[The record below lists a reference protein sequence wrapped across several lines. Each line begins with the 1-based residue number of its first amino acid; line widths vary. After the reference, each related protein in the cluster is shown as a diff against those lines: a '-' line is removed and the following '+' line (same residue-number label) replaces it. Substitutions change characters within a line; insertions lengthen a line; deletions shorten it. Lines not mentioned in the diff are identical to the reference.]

1 MIGARAEQSSSGSGG
16 EEPFGGGGDVKQC
29 MCALNRVQEPKRQP
43 RPGTMAGRERRE
55 WAAGHRDPLDI
66 VLLPADI

>member
-1 MIGARAEQSSSGSGG
+1 M
-16 EEPFGGGGDVKQC
+16 KLC

-66 VLLPADI
+66 VLLPTDI

>member
-1 MIGARAEQSSSGSGG
+1 MGAGERSGG
-16 EEPFGGGGDVKQC
+16 GAVKQC